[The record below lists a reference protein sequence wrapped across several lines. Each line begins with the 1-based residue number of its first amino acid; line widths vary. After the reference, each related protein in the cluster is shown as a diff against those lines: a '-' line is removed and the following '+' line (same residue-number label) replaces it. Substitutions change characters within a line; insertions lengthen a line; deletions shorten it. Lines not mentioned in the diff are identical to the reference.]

1 MSKTALKT
9 LRLLI
14 PGLLLVLLGVVPL
27 IFGPASVST
36 TLAANEKLYACLL
49 PFVLGA
55 LYQILDLRRFFFA
68 PSIED
73 INTRLN
79 RSLLY
84 PFNDHPVIGPAIP
97 RLKEGRAILNVFY
110 NIVDN
115 DKSLSERAKHVY
127 LNGLLLSSLADV
139 RSVTIILLPFYLGSL
154 LFSKQPVL
162 WFYFFGAILLNIA
175 CIPLIKIVTQE
186 HIDLGKR
193 QTDYILQ
200 LKHPDLEKL
209 LIEQASR

>member
-1 MSKTALKT
+1 MSVTTLKM

-14 PGLLLVLLGVVPL
+14 PGLLLVLLGVIPV
-27 IFGPASVST
+27 IFGPASLSRA
-36 TLAANEKLYACLL
+36 LATNEKLYACLL
-49 PFVLGA
+49 PFVLGG
-55 LYQILDLRRFFFA
+55 LYHILELRRFFFA

-79 RSLLY
+79 RSLLD
-84 PFNDHPVIGPAIP
+84 PFTNHPVIGPAMP
-97 RLKEGRAILNVFY
+97 RLKEGRRILNVFY

-139 RSVTIILLPFYLGSL
+139 RSVTILLLRFYLGSL
-154 LFSKQPVL
+154 LFSKQPIFWL
-162 WFYFFGAILLNIA
+162 YFFGAIALNIA
-175 CIPLIKIVTQE
+175 CAPLVKLATQK
-186 HIDLGKR
+186 HIQLGKE

-200 LKHPDLEKL
+200 LKYSDLERL

>member
-1 MSKTALKT
+1 MSKTMLKT

-14 PGLLLVLLGVVPL
+14 PGLLLVLLGVIPV
-27 IFGPASVST
+27 IFGPASLSST
-36 TLAANEKLYACLL
+36 LSANEKLYACIL

-55 LYQILDLRRFFFA
+55 VYHILELRRFFFA

-73 INTRLN
+73 INMRLN
-79 RSLLY
+79 RSLLE
-84 PFNDHPVIGPAIP
+84 PFANHPVIGPAMP
-97 RLKEGRAILNVFY
+97 RLKEERRILNVFY

-115 DKSLSERAKHVY
+115 DKSLSERAQHVY

-139 RSVTIILLPFYLGSL
+139 RSVTILLLPFYLGCV
-154 LFSKQPVL
+154 LFSKQPVFWL
-162 WFYFFGAILLNIA
+162 YFLGAIGLNIA
-175 CIPLIKIVTQE
+175 CAPLVTLVTKK
-186 HIDLGKR
+186 HIELGKE

-200 LKHPDLEKL
+200 LKHSDLEKL